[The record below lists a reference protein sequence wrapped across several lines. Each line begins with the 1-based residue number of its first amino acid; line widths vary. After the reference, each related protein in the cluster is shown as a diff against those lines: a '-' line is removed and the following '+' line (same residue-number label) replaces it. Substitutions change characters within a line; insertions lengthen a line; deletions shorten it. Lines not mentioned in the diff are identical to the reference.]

1 MDAAFEES
9 ESKVGRILDIT
20 ERVNDKLVEQTRN
33 VATKQELAK
42 LNEELVE
49 QTKQELAK
57 MNDRMEKEMKGMKEM
72 NEKLEAKMDAK
83 MDAILAAIQ
92 ALGVPDG
99 TA

>member
-42 LNEELVE
+42 LN
-49 QTKQELAK
+49 
-57 MNDRMEKEMKGMKEM
+57 DRMEKEMKGMKEM